1 MTDVLDKVRRRCDRG
16 LSLLLL
22 AHVPFALGLAAL
34 HGMWI
39 PAIAV
44 SLLAG
49 VAPAYLASRRP
60 GATSTRFVIAISLMA
75 FSALFI
81 QETHGLIEMHF
92 HVFASLAFLV
102 VYRDWRVPVA
112 AAACIAVHHAVF
124 HALQM
129 QGVPVWVMPGHH
141 GSFGMVGVHALFVVF
156 ETAVLVFVARML
168 EREALYMAELRQ
180 NDATERDRLLHLA
193 QALERR
199 DLTARVDDAGDG
211 ATVAL
216 QDGIGQVAALVRS
229 IQGTV
234 EVVSHASRE
243 VTDAS
248 RQSERVSEEIAHAI
262 AELAGGAERQAQ
274 ILRDARAAA
283 ETVADGMHGNAERA
297 GDAADAV
304 EQTRAVAEAG
314 VVDANAAAA
323 AMTAVEAASGAM
335 AEAIEELDRQVGAD
349 RHLRDHH
356 LEDRRPD
363 QPARA
368 ERRHRGR
375 PRRRARPR
383 LLGRRRG
390 GPQAGR
396 RGVRRRGQHLGPG
409 REIRAVADRT
419 VTVVDDGARRT
430 AEGAATVGNA
440 RDAFTRIGEAV
451 GGVADHVR
459 EIATEARKMAAEAG
473 MLRTRMDE
481 LASLNES
488 STAST
493 EEVSATTQET
503 SASAQELAGFANRLD
518 EAAGALQGLV
528 VQFAVSP
535 EGQDAAAAISP
546 AGTAPS
552 RSTAHSPASS

>member
-49 VAPAYLASRRP
+49 VAPRHLASRRP

-102 VYRDWRVPVA
+102 VYRDWRVPVV

-129 QGVPVWVMPGHH
+129 EGVPVWVMPGHH

-199 DLTARVDDAGDG
+199 DLTARVDSAGDG
-211 ATVAL
+211 ATGAL

-234 EVVSHASRE
+234 DVVSHASRE

-283 ETVADGMHGNAERA
+283 EAVADGMYGNAERA
-297 GDAADAV
+297 GDAA
-304 EQTRAVAEAG
+304 ERRRADPRRGRGRRRRRERRRGRDDRRRGG
-314 VVDANAAAA
+314 VRRDGRGDR
-323 AMTAVEAASGAM
+323 GAH
-335 AEAIEELDRQVGAD
+335 RQVRAD
-349 RHLRDHH
+349 RHLR
-356 LEDRRPD
+356 RP
-363 QPARA
+363 
-368 ERRHRGR
+368 
-375 PRRRARPR
+375 
-383 LLGRRRG
+383 
-390 GPQAGR
+390 
-396 RGVRRRGQHLGPG
+396 
-409 REIRAVADRT
+409 
-419 VTVVDDGARRT
+419 
-430 AEGAATVGNA
+430 
-440 RDAFTRIGEAV
+440 
-451 GGVADHVR
+451 
-459 EIATEARKMAAEAG
+459 
-473 MLRTRMDE
+473 
-481 LASLNES
+481 
-488 STAST
+488 
-493 EEVSATTQET
+493 
-503 SASAQELAGFANRLD
+503 
-518 EAAGALQGLV
+518 
-528 VQFAVSP
+528 
-535 EGQDAAAAISP
+535 
-546 AGTAPS
+546 PS
-552 RSTAHSPASS
+552 RRSPTRPTCSR